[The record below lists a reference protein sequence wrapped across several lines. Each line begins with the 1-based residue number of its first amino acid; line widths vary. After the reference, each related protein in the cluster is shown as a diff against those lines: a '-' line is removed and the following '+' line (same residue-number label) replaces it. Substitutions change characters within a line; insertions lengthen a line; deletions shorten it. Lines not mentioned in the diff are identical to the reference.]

1 MTPMC
6 PPGGTYSIAGTL
18 TSATDLASSRSV
30 AVCGPER
37 HEVSCQETQSPE
49 TCDKAP
55 ETQRPETYLTPV
67 TTNQVRGTITLGGTI
82 SACGPASLPVCGPLF
97 TRAARPLLWR
107 RPDPP
112 ARPPPMTWGDQA
124 ERLDLKPKRDDLLR
138 RYQRLNFQPS
148 RKKFNPRKSGRTRR
162 RGRQS
167 DAQRQPQLEKATTL
181 ISQQP

>member
-37 HEVSCQETQSPE
+37 SEHVQETQRPE
-49 TCDKAP
+49 TRDKDPA
-55 ETQRPETYLTPV
+55 TQRPETYLTPV
-67 TTNQVRGTITLGGTI
+67 TTNQVRGTLTLGGTI

-97 TRAARPLLWR
+97 TRAARTLLWR
-107 RPDPP
+107 PP
-112 ARPPPMTWGDQA
+112 ATPARAPPMTWGDQG
-124 ERLDLKPKRDDLLR
+124 ERLDLKPKRDDLLC

-148 RKKFNPRKSGRTRR
+148 WKKFNPRKSGRTRR

-167 DAQRQPQLEKATTL
+167 DA
-181 ISQQP
+181 

>member
-1 MTPMC
+1 MC

-30 AVCGPER
+30 AVCGHAR
-37 HEVSCQETQSPE
+37 SKDLSTYKRPE
-49 TCDKAP
+49 TRDKDP

-107 RPDPP
+107 RPDTP

-124 ERLDLKPKRDDLLR
+124 ERLDLKPKRDDLLC

-148 RKKFNPRKSGRTRR
+148 REKFNLRKRARTRSR
-162 RGRQS
+162 VRYG
-167 DAQRQPQLEKATTL
+167 DAQQKPKPENPSTL
-181 ISQQP
+181 ISQP